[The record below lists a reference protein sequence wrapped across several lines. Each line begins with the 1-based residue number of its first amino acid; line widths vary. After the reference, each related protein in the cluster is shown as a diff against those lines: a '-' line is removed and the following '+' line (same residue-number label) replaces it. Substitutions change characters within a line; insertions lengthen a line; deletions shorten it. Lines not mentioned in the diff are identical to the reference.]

1 MFYAVRWLKGGA
13 VVGEQAFS
21 DLLEAK
27 AFAKDRLAL
36 QKVRKGAT
44 AAVVADADGVV
55 YFRFGEGTR

>member
-1 MFYAVRWLKGGA
+1 MFYAVQWLRGGA

-21 DLLEAK
+21 NLLEAK
-27 AFAKDRLAL
+27 AFAKDRLAV

-55 YFRFGEGTR
+55 YFRFGEGA